1 MIQSFHGFSE
11 SVDCIFVELLFSSF
25 FFLSLNFVLLF
36 FDNGKLIWFT
46 LVLFCL
52 LFKNLKIFKFSSF
65 LFKLSLYLGL
75 VFFGLMLF
83 FVFLCFLHFVSLEFH
98 LILHVFF
105 ITGFIIASLV
115 GCIGLLVLRVGFEGL
130 GLLGG
135 IIELIDTFHIVNI

>member
-1 MIQSFHGFSE
+1 MASPN
-11 SVDCIFVELLFSSF
+11 LLIAFSSNY
-25 FFLSLNFVLLF
+25 FFLLSSSYLLILSCSSLIMASSY
-36 FDNGKLIWFT
+36 D
-46 LVLFCL
+46 
-52 LFKNLKIFKFSSF
+52 LKIFKFSSF